1 MSSRKTWAALLVA
14 LSLAGCSSDDGADGA
29 DGGPDEQ
36 STVAPSDGTASTSP
50 SDTGSSSVAP
60 ATGKQMSDKYVSFRL
75 PADEDWEVS
84 GGGTV
89 GLLAPPDDRV
99 SQINIGGAGATI
111 DNLDD
116 AARLGLKSMKDV
128 RPTAKQEDNRTAGGL
143 EGVVLSA
150 DDDNGYYYQ
159 FVTITA
165 GTHVAI
171 VFDLPRNDAAAH
183 EVIDAVLAS
192 VEWK

>member
-1 MSSRKTWAALLVA
+1 VKSRMTCAAVLLGLA
-14 LSLAGCSSDDGADGA
+14 LAGCSTDDGD
-29 DGGPDEQ
+29 DGGTD
-36 STVAPSDGTASTSP
+36 APTTAASSQDGTTTASPSAGASDG
-50 SDTGSSSVAP
+50 VEP

-75 PADEDWEVS
+75 PADDDWEVD

-89 GLLAPPDDRV
+89 GFLAPPDDRV

-111 DNLDD
+111 DDLDE

-128 RPTAKQEDNRTAGGL
+128 RPTAKREDNRTVDGL

-183 EVIDAVLAS
+183 ALIDAVLAS
-192 VEWK
+192 VAWK